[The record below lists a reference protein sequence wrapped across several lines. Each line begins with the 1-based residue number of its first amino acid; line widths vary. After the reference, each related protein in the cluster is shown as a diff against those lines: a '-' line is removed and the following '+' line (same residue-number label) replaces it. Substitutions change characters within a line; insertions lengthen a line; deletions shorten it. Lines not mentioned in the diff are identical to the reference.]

1 MKIKGIVLALGKEQ
15 VKDIMKKVMVM
26 KMMKIMMIKMIMIK
40 MKNKI
45 TNKMTMRKKRMMI
58 TPQTTH
64 I

>member
-1 MKIKGIVLALGKEQ
+1 MLALGKEQ
-15 VKDIMKKVMVM
+15 VKDIMKTVMVM

-58 TPQTTH
+58 TH
-64 I
+64 